1 MNMEINKTFL
11 FAVLALCWAV
21 PQNAMAGEQK
31 VGGKFDY
38 PTAVRADYVF
48 ACMATNGQTRETLAK
63 CSCSIDAIAKVMPYE
78 LYERAETI
86 MRMQLAQGQRSAMF
100 KNLPWMVDLADKVKQ
115 LQAQSTL
122 ECF

>member
-1 MNMEINKTFL
+1 MKTNRIL
-11 FAVLALCWAV
+11 IVTVLALF
-21 PQNAMAGEQK
+21 PLMAHGALAAEEK

-63 CSCSIDAIAKVMPYE
+63 CSCSIDIIAKVMPYE

-86 MRMQLAQGQRSAMF
+86 MRMQLIQGHRSAMF
-100 KNLPWMVDLADKVKQ
+100 KNLPWMVELADKMKQ

>member
-1 MNMEINKTFL
+1 MRNHRNLMISAA
-11 FAVLALCWAV
+11 AVFWVMSQGAL
-21 PQNAMAGEQK
+21 AGEER

-48 ACMATNGQTRETLAK
+48 ACMATNGQTRETLNK
-63 CSCSIDAIAKVMPYE
+63 CSCSIDIIAKSMPYE

-86 MRMQLAQGQRSAMF
+86 MRMQLVRGHRSAMF
-100 KNLPWMVDLADKVKQ
+100 KNLPWMIDLADKMKQ